1 MEVRIQELE
10 RRKKWEI
17 ENEINLLKLGK
28 KACRFLMTRKLKN
41 NSMNLNKM
49 ARELLSDFTEVEQ
62 NFEQIRKDIQRKY
75 TEKDVVKGSL
85 LVLCS

>member
-1 MEVRIQELE
+1 EK
-10 RRKKWEI
+10 KKWGI

-28 KACRFLMTRKLKN
+28 KPSVSDDTEIKEQFYE
-41 NSMNLNKM
+41 LNKM

-85 LVLCS
+85 LVFALDALDEIEG